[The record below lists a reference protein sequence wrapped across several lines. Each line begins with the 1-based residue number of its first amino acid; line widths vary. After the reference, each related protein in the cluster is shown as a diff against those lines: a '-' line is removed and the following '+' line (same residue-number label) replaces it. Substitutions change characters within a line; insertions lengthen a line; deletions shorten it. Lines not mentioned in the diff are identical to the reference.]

1 MIAVFADPAAQK
13 RFADMGHEIPP
24 RDQLTPVALATH
36 HKAEVEKW
44 WPIIKAANLK
54 AEGQ

>member
-1 MIAVFADPAAQK
+1 MSEAKCGAVAPRGENPGF
-13 RFADMGHEIPP
+13 RFAHPGYK
-24 RDQLTPVALATH
+24 QQTPEALAAF

-54 AEGQ
+54 GE